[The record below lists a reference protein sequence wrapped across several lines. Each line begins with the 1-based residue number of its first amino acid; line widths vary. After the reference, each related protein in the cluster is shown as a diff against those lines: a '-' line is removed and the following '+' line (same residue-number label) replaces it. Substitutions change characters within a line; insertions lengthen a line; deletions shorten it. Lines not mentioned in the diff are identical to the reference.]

1 MNLQSD
7 LELMVMVDMYA
18 NGYDPSNTEDVK
30 KYWEERL
37 N

>member
-7 LELMVMVDMYA
+7 LELMVMMDMYV
-18 NGYDPSNTEDVK
+18 NGYNPSNEEDVK